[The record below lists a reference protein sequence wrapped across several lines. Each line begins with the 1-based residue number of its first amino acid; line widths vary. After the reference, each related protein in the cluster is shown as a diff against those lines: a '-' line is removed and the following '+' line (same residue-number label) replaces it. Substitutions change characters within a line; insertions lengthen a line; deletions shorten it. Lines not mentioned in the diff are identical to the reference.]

1 MLENYIQLSPGQ
13 QDLVETFC
21 FINVL
26 KPGGDMTE
34 EVQDVQQEQE
44 QETFPVDFSNMVRT
58 LFKTQGMHQYADG
71 VMHAAIGI
79 SGEVGEIFEAFLPDT
94 PDQENLLEEY
104 GDLEF
109 YMEAL
114 CQAIGVTEDTIGT
127 MSDLLMQKEKGRQ
140 YKLTDMV
147 VLAAKILDSAKR
159 CWVYGKELEEMR
171 VKLVT
176 DIAHLTLCID
186 QIYKACNVRYEDI
199 RYYNQVKL
207 IGKKGRFRNLV
218 YTDAEA
224 RDRADKQEEGA

>member
-1 MLENYIQLSPGQ
+1 MEQTGQ
-13 QDLVETFC
+13 VEKFDIG
-21 FINVL
+21 F
-26 KPGGDMTE
+26 GG
-34 EVQDVQQEQE
+34 
-44 QETFPVDFSNMVRT
+44 MVAK
-58 LFKTQGMHQYADG
+58 LFKKQGMHPQYEAL
-71 VMHAAIGI
+71 MHAAIGI

-114 CQAIGVTEDTIGT
+114 CQAIGVTEDTIGI

-176 DIAHLTLCID
+176 DIAHLTLCVD
-186 QIYKACNVRYEDI
+186 QIYKACGVKYEDV
-199 RYYNQVKL
+199 RHQNMVKL
-207 IGKKGRFRNLV
+207 IGTKGRYRDQV
-218 YTDAEA
+218 YSDEA
-224 RDRADKQEEGA
+224 ANARTDKQADVVK

>member
-1 MLENYIQLSPGQ
+1 MEQLEMEIE
-13 QDLVETFC
+13 VR
-21 FINVL
+21 
-26 KPGGDMTE
+26 E
-34 EVQDVQQEQE
+34 EFHVNFEE
-44 QETFPVDFSNMVRT
+44 MVCI
-58 LFKTQGMHQYADG
+58 LFKKHGMHSQYEG
-71 VMHAAIGI
+71 LMHAAIGI

-114 CQAIGVTEDTIGT
+114 CQAIGVTKDTIGT

-176 DIAHLTLCID
+176 DIAHLTLCVD
-186 QIYKACNVRYEDI
+186 QIYKACGVKYEDI

-207 IGKKGRFRNLV
+207 IGEKGRFRNAV
-218 YTDAEA
+218 YSDAEA
-224 RDRADKQEEGA
+224 RNRADKQEGGQ